1 MHKAQALLISFIF
14 LASGCLNSSITD
26 EDDISNYEWWEVPL
40 EKRHLMDLNFSSWRS
55 TLPEKGVYDWTG
67 PTEYFVE
74 VDLPL
79 EERELPSFPS
89 MPFAPLQ
96 IVLVLKISVALSVPS
111 PSSSTPTSKVIP
123 P

>member
-55 TLPEKGVYDWTG
+55 TLPEKGIYDWCIQ
-67 PTEYFVE
+67 ES
-74 VDLPL
+74 DKKN
-79 EERELPSFPS
+79 
-89 MPFAPLQ
+89 
-96 IVLVLKISVALSVPS
+96 IVKKWDNV
-111 PSSSTPTSKVIP
+111 
-123 P
+123 